1 MNKSVSFVSLGC
13 AKNLVDTE
21 VMIAKLGAAGVE
33 VLYDDRD
40 DSPGAKF
47 ATMDLIGLPW
57 QLTVGPRGLAQGV
70 VELKERRGGKRE
82 ELSIDAALA
91 YLAAPR

>member
-1 MNKSVSFVSLGC
+1 
-13 AKNLVDTE
+13 
-21 VMIAKLGAAGVE
+21 

-40 DSPGAKF
+40 ESPGAKF

-70 VELKERRGGKRE
+70 VELKDRKTGKRE
-82 ELSIDAALA
+82 ELSPEAALNKLSA
-91 YLAAPR
+91 R